1 MVGRYQIDSTT
12 MLLNQFVA
20 DNPTLADFVAAGVR
34 LGRPRAIAPVGNRN
48 TEITLYPSPLS
59 PYRGS
64 VKVLY
69 RRLSLG
75 KLFNSQT
82 PEVQFYV
89 NADANAVP
97 CTVYDLI
104 PHFNDTHGFLFTQAD
119 LVQRNVSWVDTGLR
133 PTRSGTVE
141 FRAKTDSLC
150 YVGSMTVLW
159 VQGPSNQEIFIGAG
173 INYNLAA
180 VGVFQSIYVAPQSH
194 SGAA

>member
-34 LGRPRAIAPVGNRN
+34 LGRPRAIAPIGNRN
-48 TEITLYPSPLS
+48 TEIILYPAPMS
-59 PYRGS
+59 PYRGE
-64 VKVLY
+64 VRVLY

-75 KLFNSQT
+75 KLFNSMT

-89 NADANAVP
+89 NAAANAVP

-104 PHFNDTHGFLFTQAD
+104 PHFNDTHGFLFTQQD
-119 LVQRNVSWVDTGLR
+119 LIQRDVSWVDTGLK
-133 PTRSGTVE
+133 PVQSGSVE
-141 FRAKTDSLC
+141 FRAKSNSLC

-159 VQGPSNQEIFIGAG
+159 VQGQSNQEIFIGAG
-173 INYNLAA
+173 MNYNLAG
-180 VGVFQSIYVAPQSH
+180 VGVFQSIYVGPAQY
-194 SGAA
+194 SGSA